1 MSDQILIF
9 ISQFRDFVWGIPL
22 LVLLVGT
29 GIYLTI
35 RLKGIQVTKLLHALY
50 LGLIKRKEQ
59 DDQPGDIS
67 HFQALMTALSAT
79 VGTGNIAG
87 VATALVAGGP
97 GALFWMWIT
106 GLFGMATKY
115 SEAVLAV
122 KYREVDETG
131 TMSGG
136 PMYYLH
142 KGLGQRWLGVLFA
155 IFAAVAAFG
164 IGNMVQSNSVAEAL
178 STSFNIPHTWTGI
191 VLMLLTLLVI
201 VGGIKSIGRVTGVL
215 VPVMIVFYFIS
226 ALVILIIKFE
236 AIPEVF
242 VLIMKEAF
250 NFEAAAGG
258 FLGSAMMMAMREGV
272 ARGVFSNESGLGSS
286 PIAAAAAKT
295 KHPVT
300 QALVSMTQTFIDTIV
315 ICTLT
320 GFAILLSGLLG
331 EGLNGA
337 QLTSAAFS
345 VNLPGQSGGL
355 VVAVG
360 LVLFAYSTI
369 LGWSYYGE
377 KSIEFI
383 AEIGKRTKIILTYVL
398 LIIMLIPFWIVNQ
411 MDGGSVY
418 LSIILILIYIFVYFK
433 IRNSI
438 RKPDINII
446 VLLYRSAFGIFV
458 LIGTI
463 AHLNLVWTMADLFNG
478 LMAFP
483 NLIGLLGLSGIVV
496 KITREYFNQKEL

>member
-1 MSDQILIF
+1 MSDQILSI
-9 ISQFRDFVWGIPL
+9 ISQLRDFVWGIPL
-22 LVLLVGT
+22 LILLVGT
-29 GIYLTI
+29 GIFLTI
-35 RLKGIQVTKLLHALY
+35 RLKGIQITKLLHALY

-155 IFAAVAAFG
+155 IFAAAAAFG

-178 STSFNIPHTWTGI
+178 SNSFNIPHIWTGI
-191 VLMLLTLLVI
+191 ILMLLTLLVI
-201 VGGIKSIGRVTGVL
+201 IGGIKSIGRVTGIL

-226 ALVILIIKFE
+226 ALIILIIKIE
-236 AIPEVF
+236 AIPAVF
-242 VLIMKEAF
+242 ILIMKEAF
-250 NFEAAAGG
+250 NFDAAAGG

-295 KHPVT
+295 KHPVA

-331 EGLNGA
+331 DGLNGA

-355 VVAVG
+355 VVAIG

-377 KSIEFI
+377 KSVEFI
-383 AEIGKRTKIILTYVL
+383 AEIGRGTKLILTYVL
-398 LIIMLIPFWIVNQ
+398 IIILIIPFWIVNQ
-411 MDGGSVY
+411 IDEGSIY
-418 LSIILILIYIFVYFK
+418 LSIILVLIYIFIYYK

-438 RKPDINII
+438 RKPDIKMI

-496 KITREYFNQKEL
+496 KITKDYFNQKEL